1 MFVFETVHTRGV
13 PGSHGRTP
21 TFINIKPQARANKP
35 RAKPNPVQN
44 NSRSTADINIY
55 HTEIIWWSHC
65 NANGA
70 AFATFIYVRFGST
83 KHLTA
88 ACCNYMTHV
97 ATVANPGSA
106 SQLNLSYAS
115 DIRAMYL
122 GIFANFKNRERVRN
136 QILLASRTAP
146 GTRTIIVDTCSPVLG
161 SESK

>member
-1 MFVFETVHTRGV
+1 LSTTVYARISRNQIAFACLGIATSSMLVFEAVHTRGV

-88 ACCNYMTHV
+88 TCCNYMTHV

-106 SQLNLSYAS
+106 SQLNL
-115 DIRAMYL
+115 
-122 GIFANFKNRERVRN
+122 
-136 QILLASRTAP
+136 
-146 GTRTIIVDTCSPVLG
+146 VDGASPVIRVGYSGNVPRYLRELQ
-161 SESK
+161 ES